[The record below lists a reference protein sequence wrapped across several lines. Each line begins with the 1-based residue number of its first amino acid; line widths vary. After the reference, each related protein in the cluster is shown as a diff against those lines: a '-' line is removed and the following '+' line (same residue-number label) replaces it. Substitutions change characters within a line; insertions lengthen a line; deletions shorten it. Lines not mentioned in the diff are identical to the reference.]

1 MIKHLKEVNSTSTYI
16 KEHLSELDNFD
27 IVSAEHQTNGRG
39 RTGHDWEDTDNQNV
53 LMSILIKESSI
64 IESFNILSIAVGVI
78 VRNYLANYL
87 PPRAISLK
95 WPNDVYMNDKKICGI
110 LLEGKLPEY
119 VIIGIGLNINQKA
132 FSVDNATSLSLE
144 TEYDFKIDNIRNL
157 FFEHLT
163 GELSKFNQN
172 KNKYVESFNRSNYL
186 KSREI
191 KYFDTKRNTEQ
202 KGIAL
207 DINENGELLVNHDG
221 EVIAVSSSEV
231 SKIR

>member
-53 LMSILIKESSI
+53 LMSILIKDPSI

-78 VRNYLANYL
+78 VRNYLTNYL
-87 PPRAISLK
+87 PPKTISLK
-95 WPNDVYMNDKKICGI
+95 WPNDVYVNDKKICGI

-157 FFEHLT
+157 FFEYLT